1 MGYIYKIIN
10 DVNDKIYIGQTIN
23 TIEYRFNN
31 HINAAKQSIHKNKF
45 HDALIEIG
53 PEHFKIELV
62 EECMNDRLNQ
72 RECYWIKYY
81 DSVNKGY
88 NTTWGGSAG
97 FHYDREILL
106 KLWNQ
111 GITIQKISNKIGIDR
126 GLLGQI
132 LKAEGITQEEIN
144 KRKYIANRE
153 QITCR
158 KVYQID
164 PNNGKIIKEWNRIND
179 IERELGISHTTI
191 IKCCNLQPQAKTAG
205 GYAWRYIENYNPETD
220 KEELIQYTIRDILKN
235 TKHVL
240 MYSKDNILLKEYASA
255 KIAGTATGKTD
266 RNIARYCRGE
276 RKDPDGYIW
285 KYK

>member
-1 MGYIYKIIN
+1 M
-10 DVNDKIYIGQTIN
+10 
-23 TIEYRFNN
+23 
-31 HINAAKQSIHKNKF
+31 
-45 HDALIEIG
+45 
-53 PEHFKIELV
+53 
-62 EECMNDRLNQ
+62 
-72 RECYWIKYY
+72 
-81 DSVNKGY
+81 
-88 NTTWGGSAG
+88 
-97 FHYDREILL
+97 
-106 KLWNQ
+106 
-111 GITIQKISNKIGIDR
+111 TIQKISNKIGIDR